1 MFMAET
7 LEIVD
12 TYFKIEFPETPDGE
26 EKEKFDLQFR
36 AKSLGIELPAELED
50 VSQVA
55 ALLSSTAKNWFT
67 IRRLLKIPST
77 SKFTAKE
84 ITSKLSTTL
93 GNETSGENA
102 YKVFAEILAIE
113 FDGDVKEKIMFE
125 DSDILDRKHI
135 TDLMHYIENQ
145 HSEEDEEEE
154 SSADGAIDSDYGE
167 DKIVDLV
174 HKILQ
179 GRIVLDPPWQRGNV
193 WKTAE
198 KRKLVQSI
206 LRGIPV
212 PTLLFL
218 STDDGPTYVLDGK
231 QRLTSIYEFMIDFG
245 YTTSNNWS
253 NQMLGKGADFNLGQC
268 RNKQFNE
275 LLDEA
280 KRFFENTKLSFI
292 EIKNISRET
301 TVELF
306 NLYNSTGQA
315 LKPVELRNALYHLN
329 PIHKMLFEITGEAE
343 VQQFNH
349 LGEVDTNLVKS
360 KLQDFK
366 MGVRF
371 ETLELAEKYLGYR
384 RAFSDGVFKPV
395 TAEKGVYNY
404 WDYLSPDETPG
415 DVANEILNAVLYQNL
430 LFDQEFNGWKP
441 KDSGGWE
448 LKKTQSKMIVSL
460 IISSIAR
467 DLHIGEVID
476 VPEMKEIIDVMDAS
490 SSKSEYGLPARDNSK
505 TLWDYQARWVVGFLN
520 KVSAKTGTKIE
531 DMGIDQDFVNSMKIA
546 IL

>member
-1 MFMAET
+1 MPET

-12 TYFKIEFPETPDGE
+12 TYFKIDLPEAPDGV
-26 EKEKFDLQFR
+26 EKEKSDLQFR
-36 AKSLGIELPAELED
+36 AKCLGIELPAEIED
-50 VSQVA
+50 VGQVA
-55 ALLSSTAKNWFT
+55 ALVSSTAKNWFT

-77 SKFTAKE
+77 SKLTAKE
-84 ITSKLSTTL
+84 ITSKLSTAVE
-93 GNETSGENA
+93 NEETGENA
-102 YKVFAEILAIE
+102 YKTFAEILGIE
-113 FDGDVKEKIMFE
+113 LDDNIKEKIIFE
-125 DSDILDRKHI
+125 DSGIIDRKHI
-135 TDLMHYIENQ
+135 TDLIHYIENQ
-145 HSEEDEEEE
+145 HSEEEEEE
-154 SSADGAIDSDYGE
+154 EPGADGAINSDYGE
-167 DKIVDLV
+167 DKIEDLV

-218 STDDGPTYVLDGK
+218 STDDGPIYVLDGK
-231 QRLTSIYEFMIDFG
+231 QRLTSIYEYMVDFG

-253 NQMLGKGADFNLGQC
+253 NQMLGKGAVFNLGQC
-268 RNKQFNE
+268 RNKKFNE
-275 LLDEA
+275 LMEEA
-280 KRFFENTKLSFI
+280 KRVFKNTKLSYI

-315 LKPVELRNALYHLN
+315 LKPVELRNALYHQN

-343 VQQFNH
+343 IQQFNY
-349 LGEVDTNLVKS
+349 LQEDETNIVKS

-404 WDYLSPDETPG
+404 WDYLSPDEDPN
-415 DVANEILNAVLYQNL
+415 DVANEILNAVLYQNF
-430 LFDQEFNGWKP
+430 LFDQGFNGWKP

-460 IISSIAR
+460 IISSIAC
-467 DLHIGEVID
+467 DLENAEVID
-476 VPEMKEIIDVMDAS
+476 ANTMKEIIDVMDAS
-490 SSKSEYGLPARDNSK
+490 SSKDEYGLPARDNSN
-505 TLWDYQARWVVGFLN
+505 TLWDYQARWVIGFLN
-520 KVSAKTGTKIE
+520 KVSAKTGIKIE
-531 DMGIDQDFVNSMKIA
+531 DMRINHDFVNSMKIA
-546 IL
+546 LL